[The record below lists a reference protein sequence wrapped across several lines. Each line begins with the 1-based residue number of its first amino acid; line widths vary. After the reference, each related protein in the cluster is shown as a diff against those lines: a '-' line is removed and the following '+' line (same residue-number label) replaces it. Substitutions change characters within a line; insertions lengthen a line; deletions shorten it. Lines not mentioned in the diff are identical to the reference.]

1 MPIRAVLFDV
11 FGTLVDT
18 SSVSQRAEELF
29 PGNGAA
35 LANLWREK
43 QLVYTRLRGLGGR
56 YINFTGLTEDA
67 LMCAADTL
75 RLPLDAASR
84 GALMHEFTQLK
95 TFSDVLPALKRMR
108 ATGVTM
114 GVLSNGDAALLED
127 VVRAAELSD
136 YLDLILSA
144 DQVQNY
150 KPAPAVYDMGPQTL
164 KHPSSELLFV
174 SANAWDAVGA
184 AWAGYQSVWVNR
196 TDMAPERLGANF
208 VATGRTLDVAAKF
221 FADHFSP

>member
-1 MPIRAVLFDV
+1 MAIRAVLFDV

-18 SSVSQRAEELF
+18 SAVSRRAEELF
-29 PGNGAA
+29 PGNGQA

-56 YINFTGLTEDA
+56 YVNFTGLTEDA
-67 LMCAADTL
+67 LMSSADAM

-84 GALMHEFTQLK
+84 GALMHEFTQLP
-95 TFSDVLPALKRMR
+95 TFPDVLPALNRMR

-127 VVRAAELSD
+127 VLRAAELSD

-144 DQVQNY
+144 DQVQTY
-150 KPAPAVYDMGPQTL
+150 KPARAVYDMGPQTL
-164 KHPSSELLFV
+164 KHPAGDLLFV

-196 TDMAPERLGANF
+196 TNMAAERLGANF
-208 VATGRTLDVAAKF
+208 VATGRTLETAAKYLS
-221 FADHFSP
+221 DHFTP

>member
-18 SSVSQRAEELF
+18 GSVSQRAEELF

-35 LANLWREK
+35 LSNLWREK

-67 LMCAADTL
+67 LMSAADSL

-84 GALMHEFTQLK
+84 GALMHEFSQLK

-108 ATGVTM
+108 DTGTTM
-114 GVLSNGDAALLED
+114 GIISNGDAALLED
-127 VVRAAELSD
+127 VVRNAELSE

-150 KPAPAVYDMGPQTL
+150 KPAQVVYEMGPQTL
-164 KHPSSELLFV
+164 KHPASELLFV

-184 AWAGYQSVWVNR
+184 AWAGYQSVWINR

-208 VATGRTLDVAAKF
+208 VATGRTLDVAARYLT
-221 FADHFSP
+221 DHLST